1 MSFKIKIISRKN
13 GSINTFWQ
21 DLFYQ
26 GKWKV
31 VGGVIGKVNGRE
43 IQKLEEI
50 IIAFS
55 FIRVVIYPKNRYVFY

>member
-1 MSFKIKIISRKN
+1 MRFKIQIISRQN

-31 VGGVIGKVNGRE
+31 GGEVIGRVNGRE
-43 IQKLEEI
+43 IQKLEEV
-50 IIAFS
+50 IIAIS
-55 FIRVVIYPKNRYVFY
+55 FIRVIIYPKNRYVFY

>member
-1 MSFKIKIISRKN
+1 MRFKIQIISRKN
-13 GSINTFWQ
+13 GSVNKFWQ

-26 GKWKV
+26 GKWIV
-31 VGGVIGKVNGRE
+31 VGEVIGKMNGRE

-55 FIRVVIYPKNRYVFY
+55 FIRIIIYPKNRYVFY